1 MIRTTV
7 PLVLLAMLGGGAL
20 GLWVSAPPSQ
30 PASPSLSI
38 PTAPPTPVQQRRP
51 TASPQAVR
59 IYPAVGQRGAALPFE
74 ADV

>member
-20 GLWVSAPPSQ
+20 GLWVSAPPSP
-30 PASPSLSI
+30 PASPFRSI
-38 PTAPPTPVQQRRP
+38 PTAPPTPVLQP
-51 TASPQAVR
+51 SPAVAPQTVR
-59 IYPAVGQRGAALPFE
+59 ISPAVGQRGAGLPFE

>member
-20 GLWVSAPPSQ
+20 GLWVGAPQPSAAPPFSPAALSRMPVQQQRPALAPPSRERY
-30 PASPSLSI
+30 PELGWRAN
-38 PTAPPTPVQQRRP
+38 QR
-51 TASPQAVR
+51 
-59 IYPAVGQRGAALPFE
+59 PFE

>member
-20 GLWVSAPPSQ
+20 GLWVST
-30 PASPSLSI
+30 
-38 PTAPPTPVQQRRP
+38 PTPHSATTSSSTFSAPPTPVQQQRP
-51 TASPQAVR
+51 TATPQAER

>member
-20 GLWVSAPPSQ
+20 GLWVSAPASHPATSSPATPS
-30 PASPSLSI
+30 
-38 PTAPPTPVQQRRP
+38 APPTPVLQRP
-51 TASPQAVR
+51 AVSPQTER
-59 IYPAVGQRGAALPFE
+59 IYPAVGQFPAGQPFQ